1 MGMKNKIQNMP
12 KNVKIAI
19 GAVIL
24 VVAIALVVKG
34 GMGKKEAP
42 AVLPVPEETQEQ
54 VVAPK
59 PTKPSSSKPST
70 TTYTD
75 NRSYTELIG
84 AYKNTLVQFGTS
96 CQVLKSNQVFKV
108 GTEVLLDNRNSV
120 PVTLKIGSSVHNL
133 GAYGYKV
140 ISLASE
146 GTFMV
151 DCNDHQNV
159 ATITVQK

>member
-1 MGMKNKIQNMP
+1 MKNKIQNVS
-12 KNVKIAI
+12 KNVKIAL
-19 GAVIL
+19 GL
-24 VVAIALVVKG
+24 VVLVIIIALVAS
-34 GMGKKEAP
+34 GMNKKESPAP
-42 AVLPVPEETQEQ
+42 LPTPEKVEEQ
-54 VVAPK
+54 TPAPK

-75 NRSYTELIG
+75 NRSYTELIA
-84 AYKNTLVQFGTS
+84 AYKNALVQFGTS
-96 CQVLKSNQVFKV
+96 CQVLKSNQVFKI

-120 PVTLKIGSSVHNL
+120 PVTLKIGSSAHTL

-151 DCNDHQNV
+151 DCNSHQNV

>member
-1 MGMKNKIQNMP
+1 MKNKIQNMP
-12 KNVKIAI
+12 KNMKIAI

-24 VVAIALVVKG
+24 VVAIALVIKG
-34 GMGKKEAP
+34 NMDKKEAP
-42 AVLPVPEETQEQ
+42 AILPAPEETQEQ
-54 VVAPK
+54 VLTPK
-59 PTKPSSSKPST
+59 PSTTTSKPST

-75 NRSYTELIG
+75 NRSYTELIA
-84 AYKNTLVQFGTS
+84 AYKNALVQFGTS

-120 PVTLKIGSSVHNL
+120 PVTLKIGSSVHTL

-140 ISLASE
+140 ISLSSE

-159 ATITVQK
+159 ATISVQK